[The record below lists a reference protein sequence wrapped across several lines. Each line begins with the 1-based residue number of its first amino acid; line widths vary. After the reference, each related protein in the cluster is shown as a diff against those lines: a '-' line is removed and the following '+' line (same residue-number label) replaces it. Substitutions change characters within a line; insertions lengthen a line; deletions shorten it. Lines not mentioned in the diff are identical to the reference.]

1 MTQSSKGNRKRRRW
15 LLLGVFLA
23 ALLGVIAWVAWGNTA
38 LVTTELSVKS
48 EKLPAAFDG
57 FRIVQVSDLHNASFG
72 EGNAELLERVEQA
85 QPDCIALTG
94 DLVDSRHTDVDAAL
108 SFASEAAKIAPTYYV
123 TGNHEARL
131 EEWEQLLTGLE
142 EAGVTILQNESIL
155 LEREGQ
161 SIVFSGVE
169 DPSFHDDPLLHD
181 TEGIWE
187 RNLESL
193 SPEEGRY
200 TILLSHRPEYFAFYE
215 KLGFDLVL
223 AGHAHGGQ
231 FRLPG
236 IGGLWAPGQGLFP
249 EYDAG
254 LYQQGG
260 TAMAVSRGLGNSLFP
275 FRVNNQPEIVSITL
289 QAGE

>member
-15 LLLGVFLA
+15 IFLGVFLA

-57 FRIVQVSDLHNASFG
+57 FRLVQVSDLHNASFG

-161 SIVFSGVE
+161 SIAFSGVE

-275 FRVNNQPEIVSITL
+275 FRVNNRPEIVAITL

>member
-1 MTQSSKGNRKRRRW
+1 MTQSSTGNRKRRRW

-48 EKLPAAFDG
+48 GKLPAAFDG

-94 DLVDSRHTDVDAAL
+94 DLVDSRHTDVDTAL
-108 SFASEAAKIAPTYYV
+108 SFAREAAKIAPTYYV

-131 EEWEQLLTGLE
+131 EDLEQLLTGLE

-155 LEREGQ
+155 LDREGH

-169 DPSFHDDPLLHD
+169 DPSFHDDHPLHD

-200 TILLSHRPEYFAFYE
+200 TILLSHRPEYFDLYE

-223 AGHAHGGQ
+223 TGHAHGGQ

-236 IGGLWAPGQGLFP
+236 SQGLFP

-275 FRVNNQPEIVSITL
+275 FRVNNRPEIVAITL
-289 QAGE
+289 QAGK

>member
-1 MTQSSKGNRKRRRW
+1 MMRSSIGNRKRRRW
-15 LLLGVFLA
+15 IFLAVFLA
-23 ALLGVIAWVAWGNTA
+23 GFLGVIVWVAWGNTA

-57 FRIVQVSDLHNASFG
+57 FRLVQVSDLHNASFG
-72 EGNAELLERVEQA
+72 EGNSELLERVEQA

-161 SIVFSGVE
+161 SIVLAGVE

-181 TEGIWE
+181 TEGVFE

-193 SPEEGRY
+193 SLEEGRY

-275 FRVNNQPEIVSITL
+275 FRVNNRPEIVAITL

>member
-15 LLLGVFLA
+15 IFLGVFLA

-38 LVTTELSVKS
+38 LVTTELSVRS

-161 SIVFSGVE
+161 SIAFSGVE

>member
-15 LLLGVFLA
+15 IFLGVFLA

-57 FRIVQVSDLHNASFG
+57 FRLVQVSDLHNASFG

-161 SIVFSGVE
+161 SIAFSGVE

>member
-23 ALLGVIAWVAWGNTA
+23 GFLGVIAWVAWGNTA

-108 SFASEAAKIAPTYYV
+108 SFAREAAKIAPTYFV

-131 EEWEQLLTGLE
+131 EDLEQLLTGLE
-142 EAGVTILQNESIL
+142 EAGVTVLENESIL

-161 SIVFSGVE
+161 SIVLAGVE

-200 TILLSHRPEYFAFYE
+200 TILLSHRPEFFDLYE

-223 AGHAHGGQ
+223 TGHAHGGQ

-254 LYQQGG
+254 LYQRGG

-275 FRVNNQPEIVSITL
+275 FRVNNRPEIVAITL

>member
-1 MTQSSKGNRKRRRW
+1 MA
-15 LLLGVFLA
+15 V
-23 ALLGVIAWVAWGNTA
+23 LLGVIAWVAWGNTA

-48 EKLPAAFDG
+48 GKLPAAFDG
-57 FRIVQVSDLHNASFG
+57 FRLVQVSDLHNASFG

-85 QPDCIALTG
+85 QPDCVALTG
-94 DLVDSRHTDVDAAL
+94 DLVDSRHTDVDTAL
-108 SFASEAAKIAPTYYV
+108 SFAREAAKIAPTYYV

-131 EEWEQLLTGLE
+131 EDLEQLLTGLE

-161 SIVFSGVE
+161 SIVLAGVE

-200 TILLSHRPEYFAFYE
+200 TILLSHRPDFFDLYE

-223 AGHAHGGQ
+223 TGHAHGGQ

-236 IGGLWAPGQGLFP
+236 VGGLWAPGQGLFP

-275 FRVNNQPEIVSITL
+275 FRVNNRPEIVAITL
-289 QAGE
+289 QTGE

>member
-1 MTQSSKGNRKRRRW
+1 MRSSIGNRKRRRW
-15 LLLGVFLA
+15 IFLAVFLA

-48 EKLPAAFDG
+48 EELPAAFDG
-57 FRIVQVSDLHNASFG
+57 FRLVQVSDLHNASFG

-108 SFASEAAKIAPTYYV
+108 SFAREAAKIAPTYYI
-123 TGNHEARL
+123 TGNHEACL
-131 EEWEQLLTGLE
+131 ADLEQLLTGLE

-155 LEREGQ
+155 LEREGR
-161 SIVFSGVE
+161 SIVLAGVE

-193 SPEEGRY
+193 SPEEGWY

>member
-1 MTQSSKGNRKRRRW
+1 MTRSSAENRKWRRW
-15 LLLGVFLA
+15 ILLGVFLA
-23 ALLGVIAWVAWGNTA
+23 ALLGAIAWVAWGNTA

-48 EKLPAAFDG
+48 ENLPAAFDG

-94 DLVDSRHTDVDAAL
+94 DLVDSRHTDVDTAL
-108 SFASEAAKIAPTYYV
+108 SFAREAAKLAPTYYV

-131 EEWEQLLTGLE
+131 ADLEQLLTGLE

-161 SIVFSGVE
+161 SIVLVGVE
-169 DPSFHDDPLLHD
+169 DPSFHDDPLFPD

-200 TILLSHRPEYFAFYE
+200 TILLSHRPEYFALYE

-236 IGGLWAPGQGLFP
+236 VGGL
-249 EYDAG
+249 
-254 LYQQGG
+254 
-260 TAMAVSRGLGNSLFP
+260 
-275 FRVNNQPEIVSITL
+275 
-289 QAGE
+289 

>member
-1 MTQSSKGNRKRRRW
+1 M
-15 LLLGVFLA
+15 GVFLA

-57 FRIVQVSDLHNASFG
+57 FRLVQVSDLHNASFG

-161 SIVFSGVE
+161 SIAFSGVE

-275 FRVNNQPEIVSITL
+275 FRVNNRPEIVAITL

>member
-15 LLLGVFLA
+15 IFLGVFLA

-57 FRIVQVSDLHNASFG
+57 FRLVQVSDLHNASFG

-161 SIVFSGVE
+161 SIAFSGVE

-200 TILLSHRPEYFAFYE
+200 TILLSHRPEFFDLYE

-223 AGHAHGGQ
+223 TGHAHG
-231 FRLPG
+231 G

>member
-1 MTQSSKGNRKRRRW
+1 MA
-15 LLLGVFLA
+15 VFLA
-23 ALLGVIAWVAWGNTA
+23 GFLGVIVWVAWGNTA

-57 FRIVQVSDLHNASFG
+57 FRLVQVSDLHNASFG
-72 EGNAELLERVEQA
+72 EGNSELLERVEQA

-161 SIVFSGVE
+161 SIVLAGVE

-181 TEGIWE
+181 TEGVFE

-193 SPEEGRY
+193 SLEEGRY

-275 FRVNNQPEIVSITL
+275 FRVNNRPEIVAITL

>member
-23 ALLGVIAWVAWGNTA
+23 GFLGVIVWVAWGNTA
-38 LVTTELSVKS
+38 LVTTELSVRS

-108 SFASEAAKIAPTYYV
+108 SFAREAAKIAPTYFV

-131 EEWEQLLTGLE
+131 EDLEQLLIGLE
-142 EAGVTILQNESIL
+142 EAGVTVLENESIL

-161 SIVFSGVE
+161 SIVLAGVE

-181 TEGIWE
+181 TEGVFE

-200 TILLSHRPEYFAFYE
+200 TILLSHRPEFFDLYE

-223 AGHAHGGQ
+223 TGHAHGGQ

-275 FRVNNQPEIVSITL
+275 FRVNNRPEIVAITL

>member
-1 MTQSSKGNRKRRRW
+1 MRSSIGNRKRRRW
-15 LLLGVFLA
+15 IFLAVFLA
-23 ALLGVIAWVAWGNTA
+23 GFLGVIVWVAWGNTA

-57 FRIVQVSDLHNASFG
+57 FRLVQVSDLHNASFG
-72 EGNAELLERVEQA
+72 EGNSELLERVEQA

-161 SIVFSGVE
+161 SIVLAGVE

-181 TEGIWE
+181 TEGVFE

-193 SPEEGRY
+193 SLEEGRY

-275 FRVNNQPEIVSITL
+275 FRVNNRPEIVAITL

>member
-1 MTQSSKGNRKRRRW
+1 MA
-15 LLLGVFLA
+15 VFLA
-23 ALLGVIAWVAWGNTA
+23 GFLGVIAWVAWGNTA
-38 LVTTELSVKS
+38 LVTTELFVRS

-57 FRIVQVSDLHNASFG
+57 FRLVQVSDLHNASFG
-72 EGNAELLERVEQA
+72 DGNAELLERVEQA

-108 SFASEAAKIAPTYYV
+108 SFAREAAKIAPTYYV

-131 EEWEQLLTGLE
+131 EEWEKLLTGLE
-142 EAGVTILQNESIL
+142 EAGVTILQNVSIL

-161 SIVFSGVE
+161 SIAFSGVE

-260 TAMAVSRGLGNSLFP
+260 TSMAVSRGLGNSLFP
-275 FRVNNQPEIVSITL
+275 FRVNNRPEIVAITL

>member
-1 MTQSSKGNRKRRRW
+1 MTQSRAENRKRRRW
-15 LLLGVFLA
+15 LLMGVFLA
-23 ALLGVIAWVAWGNTA
+23 GLLGVIAWVAWGNTA

-48 EKLPAAFDG
+48 GKLPAAFDG

-94 DLVDSRHTDVDAAL
+94 DLVDSRHTDVETAL
-108 SFASEAAKIAPTYYV
+108 SFAREAAKIAPSYYV

-131 EEWEQLLTGLE
+131 EDWEQLLTGLE

-155 LEREGQ
+155 LDREGH

-169 DPSFHDDPLLHD
+169 DPSFHDDHPLHD

-200 TILLSHRPEYFAFYE
+200 TILFSHRPEFLTSMKSWGSTWCLRAMPTVASF
-215 KLGFDLVL
+215 GCRVL
-223 AGHAHGGQ
+223 AGSVPLARACSRSMTQACISRVGLPWRSAGG
-231 FRLPG
+231 
-236 IGGLWAPGQGLFP
+236 W
-249 EYDAG
+249 
-254 LYQQGG
+254 G
-260 TAMAVSRGLGNSLFP
+260 TACSPSG
-275 FRVNNQPEIVSITL
+275 
-289 QAGE
+289 

>member
-38 LVTTELSVKS
+38 LVTTELFVRS

-161 SIVFSGVE
+161 SIVLAGVE

-181 TEGIWE
+181 TEGVFE

-193 SPEEGRY
+193 SLEEGRY

-275 FRVNNQPEIVSITL
+275 FRVNNRPEIVAITL

>member
-15 LLLGVFLA
+15 IFLAVFLA
-23 ALLGVIAWVAWGNTA
+23 GFLGVIAWVAWGNTA
-38 LVTTELSVKS
+38 LVTTELFVRS

-57 FRIVQVSDLHNASFG
+57 FRLVQVSDLHNASFG
-72 EGNAELLERVEQA
+72 DGNAELLERVEQA

-108 SFASEAAKIAPTYYV
+108 SFAREAAKIAPTYYV

-131 EEWEQLLTGLE
+131 EEWEKLLTGLE
-142 EAGVTILQNESIL
+142 EVGVTILQNESIL

-161 SIVFSGVE
+161 SIAFSGVE

-193 SPEEGRY
+193 SPEEGR
-200 TILLSHRPEYFAFYE
+200 
-215 KLGFDLVL
+215 
-223 AGHAHGGQ
+223 
-231 FRLPG
+231 
-236 IGGLWAPGQGLFP
+236 
-249 EYDAG
+249 
-254 LYQQGG
+254 
-260 TAMAVSRGLGNSLFP
+260 
-275 FRVNNQPEIVSITL
+275 
-289 QAGE
+289 

>member
-1 MTQSSKGNRKRRRW
+1 MRSSVGNRKWRRW
-15 LLLGVFLA
+15 IFLAVFLA

-48 EKLPAAFDG
+48 GKLPAAFDG

-85 QPDCIALTG
+85 KPDCIALTG

-108 SFASEAAKIAPTYYV
+108 SFASEAAKIAPSYYV

-131 EEWEQLLTGLE
+131 ADLEQLLTGLE

-161 SIVFSGVE
+161 SIVLAGVE

-275 FRVNNQPEIVSITL
+275 FRVNNQPEIVAITL

>member
-1 MTQSSKGNRKRRRW
+1 MRSSIGNRKRRRW

-38 LVTTELSVKS
+38 LVTTELFVRS

-72 EGNAELLERVEQA
+72 EGNSELLERVEQA

-94 DLVDSRHTDVDAAL
+94 DLVDSRHTDVDTAL
-108 SFASEAAKIAPTYYV
+108 SFAREAAKIAPTYYV

-161 SIVFSGVE
+161 SIAFSGVE

-275 FRVNNQPEIVSITL
+275 FRVNNRPEIVAITL

>member
-15 LLLGVFLA
+15 IFLGVFLA

-57 FRIVQVSDLHNASFG
+57 FRLVQVSDLHNASFG

-108 SFASEAAKIAPTYYV
+108 SFAREAAKIAPTYYV

-131 EEWEQLLTGLE
+131 EEWEKLLTGLE
-142 EAGVTILQNESIL
+142 EVGVTILQNESIL

-161 SIVFSGVE
+161 SIAFSGVE

>member
-23 ALLGVIAWVAWGNTA
+23 GFLGVIVWVAWGNTA
-38 LVTTELSVKS
+38 LVTTELSVRS

-72 EGNAELLERVEQA
+72 EGNTELLERVEQA

-131 EEWEQLLTGLE
+131 EDLEQLLTGLE

-161 SIVFSGVE
+161 SIAFSGVE

-275 FRVNNQPEIVSITL
+275 FRVNNRPEIVAITL

>member
-1 MTQSSKGNRKRRRW
+1 MTRSSAENRKWRRW

-72 EGNAELLERVEQA
+72 EGNAELLERVKQA

-94 DLVDSRHTDVDAAL
+94 DLVDSRHTDVETAL
-108 SFASEAAKIAPTYYV
+108 SFAREAAKIAPSYYV

-131 EEWEQLLTGLE
+131 EDWEQLLTGLE

-155 LEREGQ
+155 LDREGH

-169 DPSFHDDPLLHD
+169 DPSFHDDHPLHD

-200 TILLSHRPEYFAFYE
+200 TILFSHRPEFFDLYE

-223 AGHAHGGQ
+223 TGHAHGGQ

-249 EYDAG
+249 KYDAG

-275 FRVNNQPEIVSITL
+275 FRVNNRPEIVAITL

>member
-1 MTQSSKGNRKRRRW
+1 M
-15 LLLGVFLA
+15 GVFLA
-23 ALLGVIAWVAWGNTA
+23 GLLGVIAWVAWGNTA

-48 EKLPAAFDG
+48 GKLPAAFDG

-72 EGNAELLERVEQA
+72 EGNAELLERMEQA

-108 SFASEAAKIAPTYYV
+108 SFAREAAKIAPSYYV

-131 EEWEQLLTGLE
+131 EDLEQLLTGLE

-155 LEREGQ
+155 LDREGH

-275 FRVNNQPEIVSITL
+275 FRVNNRPEIVAITL

>member
-15 LLLGVFLA
+15 IFLAVFLA
-23 ALLGVIAWVAWGNTA
+23 GFLGVIAWVAWGNTA

-72 EGNAELLERVEQA
+72 EGNAELLEQVEQA

-94 DLVDSRHTDVDAAL
+94 DLVDSRHTDVDTAL
-108 SFASEAAKIAPTYYV
+108 SFAREAAKIAPTYFV

-131 EEWEQLLTGLE
+131 ADLEQLLTGLE

-161 SIVFSGVE
+161 SIVLAGVE

-181 TEGIWE
+181 TEGVFE

-193 SPEEGRY
+193 SLEEGRY

-223 AGHAHGGQ
+223 TGHAHGGQ

-249 EYDAG
+249 KYDAG

-275 FRVNNQPEIVSITL
+275 FRVNNRPEIVAITL

>member
-1 MTQSSKGNRKRRRW
+1 M
-15 LLLGVFLA
+15 
-23 ALLGVIAWVAWGNTA
+23 
-38 LVTTELSVKS
+38 
-48 EKLPAAFDG
+48 
-57 FRIVQVSDLHNASFG
+57 QVSDLHNASFG

-161 SIVFSGVE
+161 SIAFSGVE

-275 FRVNNQPEIVSITL
+275 FRVNNRPEIVAITL

>member
-15 LLLGVFLA
+15 IFLGVFLA

-57 FRIVQVSDLHNASFG
+57 FRLVQVSDLHNASFG

-131 EEWEQLLTGLE
+131 EEWEKLLTGLE
-142 EAGVTILQNESIL
+142 EVGVTILQNESIL

-161 SIVFSGVE
+161 SIAFSGVE

>member
-1 MTQSSKGNRKRRRW
+1 MA
-15 LLLGVFLA
+15 VFLA
-23 ALLGVIAWVAWGNTA
+23 GLLGVIVWVAWGNTA
-38 LVTTELSVKS
+38 LATTELSVKS
-48 EKLPAAFDG
+48 EKLPAVFDG

-72 EGNAELLERVEQA
+72 EGNAELLERMEQA
-85 QPDCIALTG
+85 QPNCIALTG

-108 SFASEAAKIAPTYYV
+108 SFAREAAKIAPSYYV

-161 SIVFSGVE
+161 AIVFSGVE

-275 FRVNNQPEIVSITL
+275 FRVNNRPEIVAITL

>member
-1 MTQSSKGNRKRRRW
+1 M
-15 LLLGVFLA
+15 
-23 ALLGVIAWVAWGNTA
+23 
-38 LVTTELSVKS
+38 
-48 EKLPAAFDG
+48 
-57 FRIVQVSDLHNASFG
+57 
-72 EGNAELLERVEQA
+72 
-85 QPDCIALTG
+85 
-94 DLVDSRHTDVDAAL
+94 
-108 SFASEAAKIAPTYYV
+108 
-123 TGNHEARL
+123 
-131 EEWEQLLTGLE
+131 
-142 EAGVTILQNESIL
+142 QNESIL

-161 SIVFSGVE
+161 SIAFSGVE

-275 FRVNNQPEIVSITL
+275 FRVNNRPEIVAITL

>member
-1 MTQSSKGNRKRRRW
+1 M
-15 LLLGVFLA
+15 GVFLA
-23 ALLGVIAWVAWGNTA
+23 GLLGVIAWVAWGNTA

-48 EKLPAAFDG
+48 GKLPAAFDG

-72 EGNAELLERVEQA
+72 EGNAELLERMEQA

-108 SFASEAAKIAPTYYV
+108 SFAREAAKIAPTYYV

-131 EEWEQLLTGLE
+131 EEWEKLLTGLE
-142 EAGVTILQNESIL
+142 EVGVTILQNESIL

-161 SIVFSGVE
+161 SIAFSGVE

-275 FRVNNQPEIVSITL
+275 FRVNNRPEIVAITL

>member
-1 MTQSSKGNRKRRRW
+1 MKKQPHRGGKW
-15 LLLGVFLA
+15 FLLATSGI
-23 ALLGVIAWVAWGNTA
+23 LLVAVLTLWIAWGNTA
-38 LVTTELSVKS
+38 LVVTELTVTSTR
-48 EKLPAAFDG
+48 LPQGFDG
-57 FRIVQVSDLHNASFG
+57 FRIVQISDLHNEEFG
-72 EGNAELLERVEQA
+72 EENSRLVEMLAETA
-85 QPDCIALTG
+85 PNCIVLTG
-94 DLVDSRHTDVDAAL
+94 DLVDSRHTDVETAL
-108 SFASEAAKIAPTYYV
+108 SFAREAAKIAPTYYV

-131 EEWEQLLTGLE
+131 EEWEKLLTGLE
-142 EAGVTILQNESIL
+142 EVGVTILQNESIL

-161 SIVFSGVE
+161 SIAFSGVE

-200 TILLSHRPEYFAFYE
+200 TILFSHRPEFFDLYE

-223 AGHAHGGQ
+223 TGHAHGGQ

-275 FRVNNQPEIVSITL
+275 FRVNNRPEIVAITL

>member
-1 MTQSSKGNRKRRRW
+1 MA
-15 LLLGVFLA
+15 VFLA
-23 ALLGVIAWVAWGNTA
+23 GFLGVIAWVAWGNTA
-38 LVTTELSVKS
+38 LVTTELFVRS

-57 FRIVQVSDLHNASFG
+57 FRLVQVSDLHNASFG
-72 EGNAELLERVEQA
+72 DGNAELLERVEQA

-108 SFASEAAKIAPTYYV
+108 SFAREAAKIAPTYYV

-131 EEWEQLLTGLE
+131 EEWEKLLTGLE
-142 EAGVTILQNESIL
+142 EVGVTILQNESIL

-161 SIVFSGVE
+161 SIAFSGVE

-275 FRVNNQPEIVSITL
+275 FRVNNRPEIVAITL

>member
-1 MTQSSKGNRKRRRW
+1 MTQSRAENRKRRRW
-15 LLLGVFLA
+15 LLMGVFLA
-23 ALLGVIAWVAWGNTA
+23 GLLGVIAWVAWGNTA

-48 EKLPAAFDG
+48 GKLPAAFDG

-72 EGNAELLERVEQA
+72 EGNAELLERMEQA

-108 SFASEAAKIAPTYYV
+108 SFAREAAKIAPSYYV

-131 EEWEQLLTGLE
+131 EDLEQLLTGLE

-155 LEREGQ
+155 LDREGH

-169 DPSFHDDPLLHD
+169 DPSFHDDHPLHD

-200 TILLSHRPEYFAFYE
+200 TILFSHRPEFFDLYE

-275 FRVNNQPEIVSITL
+275 FRVNNRPEIVAITL

>member
-23 ALLGVIAWVAWGNTA
+23 GFLGVIVWVAWGNTA
-38 LVTTELSVKS
+38 LVTTELSVRS

-72 EGNAELLERVEQA
+72 EGNTELLERVEQA

-131 EEWEQLLTGLE
+131 EDLEQLLTGLE

-161 SIVFSGVE
+161 SIVLAGVE

-181 TEGIWE
+181 TEGVFE

-193 SPEEGRY
+193 SPEEERY
-200 TILLSHRPEYFAFYE
+200 TILLSHRPEFFDLYE

-223 AGHAHGGQ
+223 TGHAHGGQ

-254 LYQQGG
+254 LCQQGG

-275 FRVNNQPEIVSITL
+275 FRVNNRPEIVAITL

>member
-1 MTQSSKGNRKRRRW
+1 MTQSRAENRKRRRW
-15 LLLGVFLA
+15 LLMGVFLA
-23 ALLGVIAWVAWGNTA
+23 GLLGVIAWVAWGNTA

-48 EKLPAAFDG
+48 GKLPAAFDG

-72 EGNAELLERVEQA
+72 EGNAELLERMEQA

-94 DLVDSRHTDVDAAL
+94 DLVDSRHTDVETAL
-108 SFASEAAKIAPTYYV
+108 SFAREAAKIAPSYYV

-131 EEWEQLLTGLE
+131 EEWEKLLTGLE
-142 EAGVTILQNESIL
+142 EVGVTILQNESIL

-161 SIVFSGVE
+161 SIAFSGVE

-275 FRVNNQPEIVSITL
+275 FRVNNRPEIVAITL